1 MFYNSINNFRAIAIM
16 FIVFGHS
23 FDVSGV
29 VLDSFWEVF
38 FRNLLSGGTILFV
51 FISGFLFEVVFLRKF
66 TFSKFYF
73 SRAAKLLWPY
83 LLLSIIP
90 ICLYIYV
97 SNPISDGYFLPK
109 SEGAISQ
116 FMIPFLKYEVTG
128 RFMTAYWYIPFALLL
143 FLLSPL
149 VVHILKKDF
158 KFKVPLIL
166 ILSCVSIFIHR
177 PVDNMNHFHSIVFFF
192 PVYLTGAVVSQCRE
206 SLLKAFQGNR
216 FWLLFLLSISFTLI
230 QTYLGDMGSYHKP
243 FLEFKGIDY
252 MFLQKILLSFFF
264 FLLLEKYSKSN
275 LFFEN
280 LASTSFA
287 VFFIH
292 PYLIFIF
299 RNLKL
304 PTPETALF
312 QWGYFIALSFIFVLI
327 SMLLA
332 LLTKKLLNEKSKYII
347 GY

>member
-1 MFYNSINNFRAIAIM
+1 MFYNSINNFRAIAII

-23 FDVSGV
+23 FDVSGLA
-29 VLDSFWEVF
+29 LDGYWDVF
-38 FRNLLSGGTILFV
+38 LRNLLSGGTILFV
-51 FISGFLFEVVFLRKF
+51 FISGFLFEGIFLREF
-66 TFSKFYF
+66 TFSKFYL
-73 SRAAKLLWPY
+73 SRACKLVWPY

-109 SEGAISQ
+109 SEGVISQ
-116 FMIPFLKYEVTG
+116 FIVPFLKYEVTG

-149 VVHILKKDF
+149 VVYILKKDL
-158 KFKVPLIL
+158 KFKVSLIL
-166 ILSCVSIFIHR
+166 ALSSLSIFIHR
-177 PVDNMNHFHSIVFFF
+177 PVDNINHLHSVVFFF
-192 PVYLTGAVVSQCRE
+192 PVYLTGAVVSQYRE
-206 SLLKAFQGNR
+206 SLLSAFKGNR
-216 FWLLFLLSISFTLI
+216 FWLLLLLSIIFTLI
-230 QTYLGDMGSYHKP
+230 QSYYGNLGSYHKP
-243 FLEFKGIDY
+243 FFEFKSIDFMY
-252 MFLQKILLSFFF
+252 IQKVLLSFFLF
-264 FLLLEKYSKSN
+264 FLLEKYSISN
-275 LFFEN
+275 LFFNN

-304 PTPETALF
+304 PTPNAVLF
-312 QWGYFIALSFIFVLI
+312 QWVYFIVLSFTFLVV
-327 SMLLA
+327 SMLIA
-332 LLTKKLLNEKSKYII
+332 LIAKKLLNDKSKYII

>member
-23 FDVSGV
+23 FDVSGFA
-29 VLDSFWEVF
+29 LDSFWEVF
-38 FRNLLSGGTILFV
+38 FRNLLSGGTILFI
-51 FISGFLFEVVFLRKF
+51 FISGFLFEVVFLKKF

-73 SRAAKLLWPY
+73 SRASKLVWPY

-97 SNPISDGYFLPK
+97 SNPISDGYFLPH
-109 SEGAISQ
+109 SEGTISQ
-116 FMIPFLKYEVTG
+116 FMVPFLKYEVTG

-149 VVHILKKDF
+149 VVLILKKDF
-158 KFKVPLIL
+158 KFKVSLIL
-166 ILSCVSIFIHR
+166 VLSCVSIFIHR
-177 PVDNMNHFHSIVFFF
+177 PVDNMNHLHSVVFFF
-192 PVYLTGAVVSQCRE
+192 PIYLIGAVVSQYRE
-206 SLLKAFQGNR
+206 SLLNTFQGNR
-216 FWLLFLLSISFTLI
+216 FWLLFLLSISFTLV
-230 QTYLGDMGSYHKP
+230 QTYLGDVGSYHKP
-243 FLEFKGIDY
+243 FFEFGGIDL
-252 MFLQKILLSFFF
+252 MFLQKLFLSFFF
-264 FLLLEKYSKSN
+264 FSLLEKYSKSN
-275 LFFEN
+275 LFFDN

-304 PTPETALF
+304 PTPDTVFF
-312 QWGYFIALSFIFVLI
+312 QWVYFIALSLTFVIL
-327 SMLLA
+327 SMLIAIFL
-332 LLTKKLLNEKSKYII
+332 KKLLNDKSKYII

>member
-29 VLDSFWEVF
+29 ALDSLWEVF
-38 FRNLLSGGTILFV
+38 LRNLLSGGTILFV

-73 SRAAKLLWPY
+73 SRASKLIWPY

-97 SNPISDGYFLPK
+97 ANPISDGYFLPK

-116 FMIPFLKYEVTG
+116 FMVPFLKYEVTG

-149 VVHILKKDF
+149 VVHILKKGF
-158 KFKVPLIL
+158 KFKLSLIL
-166 ILSCVSIFIHR
+166 ILSCVSILIHR
-177 PVDNMNHFHSIVFFF
+177 PVDNMNHLHSVVFFF

-230 QTYLGDMGSYHKP
+230 QTYLGDVGSYHKP
-243 FLEFKGIDY
+243 FFEFRGIDL
-252 MFLQKILLSFFF
+252 MFLQKLLLAFFF

-275 LFFEN
+275 LFFDT

-304 PTPETALF
+304 PTPDTALF
-312 QWGYFIALSFIFVLI
+312 QWLYFIALSIMFVLL

-332 LLTKKLLNEKSKYII
+332 LCAKKLLNDKSKYLI

>member
-66 TFSKFYF
+66 IFSKFYL
-73 SRAAKLLWPY
+73 SRASKLVWPY

-90 ICLYIYV
+90 ICLYIHV

-109 SEGAISQ
+109 SDSAISQ
-116 FMIPFLKYEVTG
+116 FMIPFLKYEATG
-128 RFMTAYWYIPFALLL
+128 RFMTAYWYIPFALIL

-149 VVHILKKDF
+149 VVLILKKDF
-158 KFKVPLIL
+158 KLKVMLIL
-166 ILSCVSIFIHR
+166 ALSCLSIFSHR
-177 PVDNMNHFHSIVFFF
+177 PVDNMNHFHSVVFFF
-192 PVYLTGAVVSQCRE
+192 PVYLIGAVVSQYRE
-206 SLLKAFQGNR
+206 SLINVFRGNR
-216 FWLLFLLSISFTLI
+216 FWLLLLLSIIFTLI
-230 QTYLGDMGSYHKP
+230 QTYFGEIGSYHKP
-243 FLEFKGIDY
+243 FFEFKGIDFMY
-252 MFLQKILLSFFF
+252 LQKILLSFFF

-275 LFFEN
+275 LFFDN
-280 LASTSFA
+280 LANTSFA

-304 PTPETALF
+304 PSPETAFL
-312 QWGYFIALSFIFVLI
+312 QWIYFIALSFMFVLV

-332 LLTKKLLNEKSKYII
+332 LLTRKFLNEKSKYIV